1 MALLPSRP
9 RRPNLYRT
17 LQIVDKIDL
26 EVLDLAVLDMAV
38 LDMAVHDL
46 AIHNLQF

>member
-1 MALLPSRP
+1 MALLLSRP

-17 LQIVDKIDL
+17 LEIVGQIDL
-26 EVLDLAVLDMAV
+26 TLLDLTVLDLAV

-46 AIHNLQF
+46 AIHNLQS